1 MILATI
7 LAILATIL
15 AILAII
21 LAILAIIL
29 AIQNGINHEWRKCA
43 ERNEDE
49 KLSV

>member
-1 MILATI
+1 MTLAITLATT
-7 LAILATIL
+7 LAIT
-15 AILAII
+15 
-21 LAILAIIL
+21 L